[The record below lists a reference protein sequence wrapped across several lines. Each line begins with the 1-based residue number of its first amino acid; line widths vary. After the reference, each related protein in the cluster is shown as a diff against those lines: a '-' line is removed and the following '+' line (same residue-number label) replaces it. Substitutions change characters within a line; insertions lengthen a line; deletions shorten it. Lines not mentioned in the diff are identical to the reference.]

1 MTPPDLSSYPPGVPP
16 RPGRRRVLKYLVPE
30 PIKSGGHEGTL
41 DGKPFLYGPRGGI
54 HGGKH
59 RFGIRATPK
68 PKVGRFRLFEWSDLG
83 RTRLV
88 CRACRA
94 RIKPEN
100 QMRHLATELARH
112 GTQEALEALL
122 ALRMAQRRG
131 DRHLRGRRYVYAL
144 GTSRDWR
151 DRERLEG
158 RVTKPPL
165 IRAIAPASDSKPV
178 TKTVPLTTEMIRG

>member
-1 MTPPDLSSYPPGVPP
+1 MTPPDPSSYPPGVPP
-16 RPGRRRVLKYLVPE
+16 RPGRRKVLKYL
-30 PIKSGGHEGTL
+30 EGE
-41 DGKPFLYGPRGGI
+41 GPRGG
-54 HGGKH
+54 KLA
-59 RFGIRATPK
+59 IRATPR

-100 QMRHLATELARH
+100 QMRHLATEMARH

-151 DRERLEG
+151 DRERLEEG
-158 RVTKPPL
+158 TAVNGGER
-165 IRAIAPASDSKPV
+165 R
-178 TKTVPLTTEMIRG
+178 